1 MKKNAKLRDLN
12 ITGLFTL
19 INKKINEKKIMLK
32 GEQNNVTLTLLDNIK
47 TNPDKDI
54 RINLP
59 KNEKYLASEYQ
70 NIISNV
76 IMNLRQE
83 NMTMRN
89 EINEI
94 KNILGLPNNSRRPVA
109 EVKKLNNP
117 QTNQLNSITLN
128 QSQKLVQKSQNQLNN
143 ALRNIPQ
150 PIVRQVPNVN
160 ERKMPPT
167 NKSFLS
173 SPLGPNGNILKN
185 INNLDI
191 DALSKLEY
199 KDYPKV
205 ETSSNH
211 FNRIVA
217 YGVNSYNGIFK
228 NTNEDKIKVI
238 LDYKLNKSIKA
249 ANGNIINPKISYF
262 GIYDGHGGSKCST
275 FLQERLDSLLFNS
288 TNFPL
293 LPLQAI
299 YEAFIKSEEEFNSIS
314 LDIQKGLMLDKSGSC
329 ALSTLFVDEWCYITY
344 LGDSRAIYSFDSG
357 NQLFQ
362 ITRDHKPND
371 LVERSRIEKAGGK
384 IYKDTRLKINGQKVH
399 VKEADAPGVNF
410 PFRIIPG
417 NLSVSYIIYNFFR
430 LPDQL
435 EILVLKIL
443 YSVD

>member
-1 MKKNAKLRDLN
+1 MINNIPTIKEFYNLNGYYLRLNLIEQELTIISYNSNILDGIKYELKINNADMKKNAKLRDLN
-12 ITGLFTL
+12 ITGLFAL
-19 INKKINEKKIMLK
+19 IDKKINEKKIMLK

-143 ALRNIPQ
+143 ALSNIPQ

-275 FLQERLDSLLFNS
+275 FLQERLDSLLFKFNKFS
-288 TNFPL
+288 
-293 LPLQAI
+293 
-299 YEAFIKSEEEFNSIS
+299 FITSSS
-314 LDIQKGLMLDKSGSC
+314 
-329 ALSTLFVDEWCYITY
+329 
-344 LGDSRAIYSFDSG
+344 
-357 NQLFQ
+357 
-362 ITRDHKPND
+362 
-371 LVERSRIEKAGGK
+371 
-384 IYKDTRLKINGQKVH
+384 
-399 VKEADAPGVNF
+399 
-410 PFRIIPG
+410 
-417 NLSVSYIIYNFFR
+417 NL
-430 LPDQL
+430 
-435 EILVLKIL
+435 
-443 YSVD
+443 

>member
-1 MKKNAKLRDLN
+1 MTLTSSVFILMALDVLLIGALYGVLN
-12 ITGLFTL
+12 KTGFY
-19 INKKINEKKIMLK
+19 
-32 GEQNNVTLTLLDNIK
+32 QTLLDNIK

-94 KNILGLPNNSRRPVA
+94 KNILGLPNNSRRSVA

-185 INNLDI
+185 INNLNI

-299 YEAFIKSEEEFNSIS
+299 YEAFLKSEEEFNYIS
-314 LDIQKGLMLDKSGSC
+314 LDTQKGLMLDKSGSC

-430 LPDQL
+430 LQDQL